1 VRNLAQICVQPG
13 IDLCVTWHRFVR
25 NLAQICA
32 QPGTDLCATWRFRTE
47 HEFIVRT
54 SRKSLTRET
63 PCLNRVSSDFQNKD
77 FAFTTGVHILN
88 LFQFKLLNIHV
99 IDCDQKLDDTCT
111 TLIGLAQKQRPWT
124 QLCSMLSI

>member
-1 VRNLAQICVQPG
+1 MHYGCSIHTTWPVSRTLQVHLVWVQVW
-13 IDLCVTWHRFVR
+13 IFTNADLK
-25 NLAQICA
+25 I
-32 QPGTDLCATWRFRTE
+32 
-47 HEFIVRT
+47 EFEVFCP
-54 SRKSLTRET
+54 RKSLTRET

-99 IDCDQKLDDTCT
+99 IDCDQKLDDTST